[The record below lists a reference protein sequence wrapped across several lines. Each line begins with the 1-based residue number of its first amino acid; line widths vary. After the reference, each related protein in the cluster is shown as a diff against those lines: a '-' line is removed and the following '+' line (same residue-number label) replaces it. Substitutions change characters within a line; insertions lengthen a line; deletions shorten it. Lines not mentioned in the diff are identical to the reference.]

1 MSIVASVKVYD
12 GIVVGAESMT
22 QLLANVPGSPQPVCI
37 KAYSHARK
45 IFKVGD
51 IGVLTFG
58 GGNIGNRSIESF
70 VDEFGLQEAGRLQ
83 HEPRVDRTV
92 QGVATRLLAFMRDH
106 YDPVFGALP
115 EAQRPVIGF
124 YVAGYSP
131 GQPLASEWEFL
142 LPAAQAPTQA
152 RQDGVMG
159 ASWRGIHFP
168 FTRLF
173 FGVDPRVDQIL
184 ATLGMNPDT
193 IAAFRQHANAQ
204 LMSQVAFDG
213 MPLQDAV
220 GFCRFIIETTIGL
233 ATYETGVASCGGRIN
248 IAAITRSGGYQWVLE
263 PKLNFGRRRTDVD

>member
-1 MSIVASVKVYD
+1 
-12 GIVVGAESMT
+12 
-22 QLLANVPGSPQPVCI
+22 LLANVPGNPMPVCI

-45 IFKVGD
+45 IFKVGE

-70 VDEFGLQEAGRLQ
+70 VDEFSLEEAGRLKD
-83 HEPRVDRTV
+83 EPQVDRTV
-92 QGVATRLLAFMRDH
+92 QGVATRLLAFMRAH

-115 EAQRPVIGF
+115 EPQRPVIGF

-131 GQPLASEWEFL
+131 NQPLASEWEFL

-152 RQDGVMG
+152 RADGVMG

-184 ATLGMNPDT
+184 ATLGMNPEQV
-193 IAAFRQHANAQ
+193 AAFRQNVNTQ
-204 LMSQVAFDG
+204 LMSKVAFDG

-248 IAAITRSGGYQWVLE
+248 IAAITRSGGYQWVSE
-263 PKLNFGRRRTDVD
+263 PKLNFGRRRTDVID

>member
-12 GIVVGAESMT
+12 GIVIGAESMT

-45 IFKVGD
+45 IFKVGNV
-51 IGVLTFG
+51 GVLTFG

-70 VDEFGLQEAGRLQ
+70 VDTFGEQEAGLPQ
-83 HEPRVDRTV
+83 DDPAVDRTV
-92 QGVATRLLAFMRDH
+92 QAIATRLLTFMRQ
-106 YDPVFGALP
+106 YYEPAFGALP

-131 GQPLASEWEFL
+131 GQPLGSEWEFL
-142 LPAAQAPTQA
+142 LPTSAAPTQA
-152 RQDGVMG
+152 RPDGQMG
-159 ASWRGIHFP
+159 ASWRGIHIP

-184 ATLGMNPDT
+184 TSLGVNAAQ
-193 IAAFRQHANAQ
+193 IAAFRQQVNAQ
-204 LMSQVAFDG
+204 LMSKVALDG

-233 ATYETGVASCGGRIN
+233 ATYETGVPSCGGRIN
-248 IAAITRSGGYQWVLE
+248 IAAITRSNGYEWVSE
-263 PKLNFGRRRTDVD
+263 PRLNFGRRRTDVD